1 MIDGLRRSRIGWN
14 PTEIEASKVGKTRKT
29 PGFPGRRLEMVANL
43 QSEMAELK
51 AQNDGAKPA
60 PPEDSK
66 ATPPDSADS
75 ADGADGPGTRGAWSI
90 F

>member
-1 MIDGLRRSRIGWN
+1 M
-14 PTEIEASKVGKTRKT
+14 
-29 PGFPGRRLEMVANL
+29 LEMVANL